1 MQQHLEAN
9 QNVRSIC
16 SRWVFT
22 ATLKLET
29 ATCCGGDA
37 SDVCD
42 QSILRDARSGA
53 PLIPGSTLAGAL
65 RGHLADLHGGFRSIE
80 AAEVSELFGG
90 GRSVDQGD
98 ASPLVLWD
106 SIGQLPDK
114 LGFEFRDNV
123 KIDTKTGTAEDHK
136 KHDMEVLPPGT
147 CFPITLEL
155 IVDDI
160 SREPMLVSL
169 LLAALGGLEKSE
181 IALGIKRSRGFGQVS
196 LSQTKVHRFDL
207 STAKGWMEWLHSDP
221 QSPMP
226 ARVQVVNGF
235 AKGVARFL
243 PSLPPVDDKRKRVSI
258 EMELQMEGGILV
270 RSGGSAVDDPDMVH
284 LRSGDLPVLPGTG
297 LAGALRKQAMRIAG
311 IVRKDKGDGHAWV
324 ERMFGPVQHGTH
336 GQDLKLEASRLRVSE
351 AAISEGSAMRV
362 SRIQIDRFTQGVVNA
377 ALFDEQPHFAGKVK
391 VRLELRNPQPGEAG
405 LLLLLARDLMEG
417 EIPVGGSSSVGRG
430 FLKASGGCVLVDG
443 KETISLTGTEGIQ
456 SLEDRVK
463 QFANANPIANGK
475 TQPL

>member
-1 MQQHLEAN
+1 MQPQLEAN
-9 QNVRSIC
+9 QNVRRIR

-42 QSILRDARSGA
+42 QSILRDARSGE

-65 RGHLADLHGGFRSIE
+65 RGHLADLLGGFRSRE

-114 LGFEFRDNV
+114 LGFEYRDNV
-123 KIDTKTGTAEDHK
+123 KIDPKTGTAEDHK

-160 SREPMLVSL
+160 SREPRLVSL
-169 LLAALGGLEKSE
+169 LLAALSGLEKRE

-196 LSQTKVHRFDL
+196 LSQTKVLRFDL
-207 STAKGWMEWLHSDP
+207 STAEGWMEWLHSDP
-221 QSPMP
+221 QKPMP
-226 ARVQVVNGF
+226 ARVQAVSGF
-235 AKGVARFL
+235 AEGVATFL
-243 PSLPPVDDKRKRVSI
+243 PSLPKVDDNRKRLSI

-270 RSGGSAVDDPDMVH
+270 RSSGSAVDDPDMVH
-284 LRSGDLPVLPGTG
+284 LRSGDRPVLPGTG
-297 LAGALRKQAMRIAG
+297 LTGALRNQAMRIAG
-311 IVRKDKGDGHAWV
+311 VVRKEDGHAWV
-324 ERMFGPVQHGTH
+324 EQMFGPVQDGTH
-336 GQDLKLEASRLRVSE
+336 ASDLNLEASRLRVSE
-351 AAISEGSAMRV
+351 AAISNGSGMRV

-405 LLLLLARDLMEG
+405 FLLLLARDLMEG

-430 FLKASGGCVLVDG
+430 FLKASGPCVLRDG
-443 KETISLTGTEGIQ
+443 NETISLIGTEGIQ

-463 QFANANPIANGK
+463 QFANANSIANGI